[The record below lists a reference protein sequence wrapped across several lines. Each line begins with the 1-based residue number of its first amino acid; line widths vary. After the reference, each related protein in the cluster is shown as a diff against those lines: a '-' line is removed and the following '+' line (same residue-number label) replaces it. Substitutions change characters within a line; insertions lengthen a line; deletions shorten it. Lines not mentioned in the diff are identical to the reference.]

1 MRVEVFC
8 DGKLMATLPARMAD
22 TEGHVA
28 NWLEAVK
35 TEAINDRILT
45 PEQAETAEFR
55 ILD

>member
-8 DGKLMATLPARMAD
+8 DGKLMATMPARMAD